1 MLNQHCNFCF
11 SRKNMYYFS
20 ISSICHVKS
29 CQVYLAT
36 RSVLLLQNSEFILS
50 MSQAHGYS
58 AMQTEFGILA
68 ARDNLIQPGASS
80 SGEIIF
86 GMFIAVYFSI
96 EFVHAKR

>member
-1 MLNQHCNFCF
+1 M
-11 SRKNMYYFS
+11 
-20 ISSICHVKS
+20 
-29 CQVYLAT
+29 YLAT

-68 ARDNLIQPGASS
+68 ARDNLIQSGASS